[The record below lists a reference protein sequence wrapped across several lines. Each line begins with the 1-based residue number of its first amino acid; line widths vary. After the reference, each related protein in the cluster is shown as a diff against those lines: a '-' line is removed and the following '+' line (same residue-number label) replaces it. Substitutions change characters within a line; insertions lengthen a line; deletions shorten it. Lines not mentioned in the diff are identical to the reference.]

1 MSWVKILCFTHP
13 STPTSSLHKPCR
25 FLYRRRDFDHF
36 SHLVGCWIGDTKT
49 LKKINKFVFQ
59 VFILPW
65 LLLVLVQFR
74 PGPRN
79 KWPLAKDHGKDLL
92 IILYAPSNPWLC
104 LAGLLWCFSTGSPD
118 ADRHQ
123 SLVGA
128 WWSGLSQKEESCSH
142 PDKVTL
148 ASCHYPLNRQ
158 REKHSYPAA
167 ISARQRPI
175 TTRQRA
181 NSKRTWMKPDG
192 SEWSYIAKVSVIISN
207 KLKL

>member
-1 MSWVKILCFTHP
+1 MSYLKYLWSL
-13 STPTSSLHKPCR
+13 SSVN
-25 FLYRRRDFDHF
+25 RR
-36 SHLVGCWIGDTKT
+36 LE
-49 LKKINKFVFQ
+49 INNSGQ
-59 VFILPW
+59 
-65 LLLVLVQFR
+65 
-74 PGPRN
+74 
-79 KWPLAKDHGKDLL
+79 KDHGNNLL
-92 IILYAPSNPWLC
+92 ILLGVPINPWLC
-104 LAGLLWCFSTGSPD
+104 LAGLLWCLSTGYPD

-123 SLVGA
+123 SLLGA
-128 WWSGLSQKEESCSH
+128 WWSGLSQKEEGCSH

-181 NSKRTWMKPDG
+181 NSKRTWMEPDG
-192 SEWSYIAKVSVIISN
+192 SEWSYIAKVSVVISN